1 MHVAS
6 QREPEPGTG
15 SRAPARAAGAPP
27 ARPPAFPP
35 RPAAVAPGC
44 RRGEGGARLPR
55 RPPPP
60 SPPPGWPRGSHLSG
74 RGPGGHLVSLRAARS
89 SSDPKLRAAG
99 PPAPHATVRINISRG
114 RAGQGRGRPERPG
127 PRGGDSSGTKV
138 REASAPPGLLRG
150 AHPAAC
156 SASAALR
163 RLAAPQYPGLRLSP
177 PPSGVSSKACS
188 RT

>member
-1 MHVAS
+1 MRIVSSTRYCNSKSKPRSPVKRHCVL
-6 QREPEPGTG
+6 
-15 SRAPARAAGAPP
+15 
-27 ARPPAFPP
+27 FPYSCFLHCC
-35 RPAAVAPGC
+35 A
-44 RRGEGGARLPR
+44 
-55 RPPPP
+55 
-60 SPPPGWPRGSHLSG
+60 LSG

-114 RAGQGRGRPERPG
+114 RAEQGRGRPERPG

-156 SASAALR
+156 SASAAFGP
-163 RLAAPQYPGLRLSP
+163 LAAPQYQGLQLSP